1 MIQRIQTIYLLIVV
15 ILGISLYFCP
25 VLQFTSNIDDGV
37 QRMFELSATGL
48 EEQTEEYS
56 YIADE
61 LPPVVFNDT
70 WGLGL
75 STLIM
80 PALALIIIFLYK
92 KRKLQARLSL
102 LLFMFCL
109 GYYGVLLIYAWFG
122 KHNIAPDWA
131 VLPSSCLP
139 LINAV
144 FSLMA
149 TRRILKDEALVR
161 AADRLR

>member
-1 MIQRIQTIYLLIVV
+1 MIQRIQTIYLCLVV
-15 ILGISLYFCP
+15 VLGTVLYFCP
-25 VLQFTSNIDDGV
+25 VLQFTSNINDNV
-37 QRMFELSATGL
+37 QRMFELGATGL

-61 LPPVVFNDT
+61 LTPVVFNDE
-70 WGLGL
+70 WGLAIA
-75 STLIM
+75 TLIM
-80 PALALIIIFLYK
+80 PVLALIIIFLYK

-102 LLFMFCL
+102 LLFLFSL
-109 GYYGVLLIYAWFG
+109 AYYGVLLIYAWFG
-122 KHNIAPDWA
+122 KRMIAPDWS
-131 VLPSSCLP
+131 VLPPACMP